1 MYLFGSSRF
10 TKTCDPTVFS
20 KMSLLNNETITNGVE
35 KVKNLDDWI
44 DRGSIFNKPSL
55 FQDSVRSFTTS
66 GDLSAKNMNKLM
78 KIFEGRMKSILKE
91 VKFVVKKGHE
101 LEYLLG
107 FGILTTRVASAE
119 GIKHF
124 DSWKEDILQAV
135 RLVLLTGRNHW
146 AMVNRLIATRLDEN
160 VY

>member
-20 KMSLLNNETITNGVE
+20 KMSLLNNETITNRVE
-35 KVKNLDDWI
+35 KVKILDDWI

-55 FQDSVRSFTTS
+55 FQDSVRCFTMS
-66 GDLSAKNMNKLM
+66 EDLSAKNMNKLM

-91 VKFVVKKGHE
+91 VKFVLKKRLE

-107 FGILTTRVASAE
+107 FGIITMRVAYCQR
-119 GIKHF
+119 HQTF
-124 DSWKEDILQAV
+124 Q
-135 RLVLLTGRNHW
+135 LLELNRN
-146 AMVNRLIATRLDEN
+146 
-160 VY
+160 

>member
-91 VKFVVKKGHE
+91 VKFVVKKRLE

-107 FGILTTRVASAE
+107 FGILTMRVAYCQRHQTFRLLE
-119 GIKHF
+119 GGYPTSSKVGVAHGQEPLGDGQQI
-124 DSWKEDILQAV
+124 DCYTS
-135 RLVLLTGRNHW
+135 
-146 AMVNRLIATRLDEN
+146 
-160 VY
+160 